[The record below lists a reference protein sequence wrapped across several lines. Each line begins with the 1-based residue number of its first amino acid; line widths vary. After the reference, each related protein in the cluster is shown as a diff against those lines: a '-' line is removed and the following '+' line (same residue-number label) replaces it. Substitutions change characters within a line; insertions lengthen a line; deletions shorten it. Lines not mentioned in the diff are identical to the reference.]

1 MPNLEELYAKKLTDL
16 SLAELKKF
24 LAWCKD
30 RPGKL
35 IPVVGGWAV
44 YAYVPEIGSIDI
56 DVVLTKQDDAPTRG
70 FLEENG
76 YKPKEDEPTVY
87 LKEIGKIAL
96 RFDLIPHDNECQ
108 TRGIQI
114 PWKLLDQHSAE
125 IVFQGQKMRVPTK
138 ELLLIQKV
146 TAYRNREDTAKL
158 GHLRFPDGE
167 KKYLENK
174 IAKDKKDIKN
184 LVNAGVSFEKV
195 YEIVNGLGF
204 KTVFDGV
211 LKELDLIQ
219 TKTKSV
225 EGTASLALKE
235 KSVPNPLTKEDY
247 KQGLKNLEK
256 AWK

>member
-1 MPNLEELYAKKLTDL
+1 MPNLEELYAKELTDL

-24 LAWCKD
+24 LAWCKG

-44 YAYVPEIGSIDI
+44 YAYAPKIGSIDI
-56 DVVLTKQDDAPTRG
+56 DVVLTKQDEAPTRE

-87 LKEIGKIAL
+87 LKEIGKITL
-96 RFDLIPHDNECQ
+96 RFDLIPYDDECQ
-108 TRGIQI
+108 ARGIQI
-114 PWKLLDQHSAE
+114 PWKLLDRHSTE

-146 TAYRNREDTAKL
+146 TAYRNREDTARL

-184 LVNAGVSFEKV
+184 LIESGASFEKA
-195 YEIVNGLGF
+195 YEIVNQLGF
-204 KTVFDGV
+204 KTVFDGA
-211 LKELDLIQ
+211 LKELDIIQ
-219 TKTKSV
+219 TKTKTV
-225 EGTASLALKE
+225 EGTASID
-235 KSVPNPLTKEDY
+235 TKG
-247 KQGLKNLEK
+247 KK
-256 AWK
+256 A